1 MKRIITLFFLTF
13 SIVAHAKVYNPD
25 NLPVDRVAITYSRV
39 INPDGILNR
48 ATISAIDSV
57 LLRLEKTTGVQALI
71 IAITNIEGDDPF
83 QFTLD
88 VFNKYGIGGKSSTGF
103 VLTLATD
110 DRSYSLITGEGL
122 EGSLP
127 DAICRRIQN
136 RVMVPRLKEGD
147 WNSAM
152 LNTVVTV
159 AQYVEG
165 DETLR
170 EAYGTEDGE
179 DPYEWLW
186 AIAGIFGPAVL
197 VIALLLYIERRKKKC
212 KKCGK
217 HKMKKVKT
225 ETQNL
230 NARTVRY
237 TETWVCSA
245 CGNVETR
252 QHTHFIDN
260 DFNGSGGGFGGG
272 MPRMGGGRSMGS
284 FGGFGGGHSFGGGSS
299 GRF

>member
-1 MKRIITLFFLTF
+1 MNRIITILFLTF
-13 SIVAHAKVYNPD
+13 SLVAQAKVYSPD
-25 NLPVDRVAITYSRV
+25 NLPVDPIAVTYSRV

-48 ATISAIDSV
+48 ETISAIDTV
-57 LLRLEKTTGVQALI
+57 LLRLEQTTGVQALI

-88 VFNKYGIGGKSSTGF
+88 IFNKYGVGGKNSTGF

-122 EGSLP
+122 EGTLP

-170 EAYGTEDGE
+170 EAYSSDEGE

-225 ETQNL
+225 TTQNL

-260 DFNGSGGGFGGG
+260 DFNGPHGGFGGG

-284 FGGFGGGHSFGGGSS
+284 FGSFGGGHSFGGGSS